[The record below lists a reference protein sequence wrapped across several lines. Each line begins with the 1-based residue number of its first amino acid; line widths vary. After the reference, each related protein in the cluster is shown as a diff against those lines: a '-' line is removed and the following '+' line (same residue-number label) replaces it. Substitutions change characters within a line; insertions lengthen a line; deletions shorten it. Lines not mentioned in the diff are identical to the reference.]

1 MNRAQR
7 RAKAKATPSYKRGM
21 TSEDKIKA
29 FYKNGITLDDLNKA
43 ADDGYK
49 QGWKAACEFC
59 MRVCYASSVRA
70 LSELEGYGT
79 KRNTRFL
86 RTMDGYVVN
95 TMTSDEAIE
104 AALEEAGVHINFRE
118 PFPEDRITEVT
129 GDV

>member
-1 MNRAQR
+1 MNRAHR
-7 RAKAKATPSYKRGM
+7 RAKAKAMPAYKRGM

-49 QGWKAACEFC
+49 QGWKAACDYC

-70 LSELEGYGT
+70 LHELEGYGA

-86 RTMDGYVVN
+86 RMMDNFVIN
-95 TMTSDEAIE
+95 TMTSDEAID
-104 AALEEAGVHINFRE
+104 AALREAGVKIDFRE
-118 PFPEDRITEVT
+118 PFSEDRVMQ
-129 GDV
+129 V